1 MSDHQPLPS
10 EPPLECLKEMFRL
23 IRSGTV
29 SENKGEFLRH
39 AYHVSGYVLY
49 LTVGDDKPL
58 IGATKE
64 QADAKMFASQLAEEL
79 MATPNEQIEAV
90 PWQVIMPLV
99 LQIVQLFV
107 RK

>member
-39 AYHVSGYVLY
+39 AYHVTGYVLY

-58 IGATKE
+58 IGETKE
-64 QADAKMFASQLAEEL
+64 QADAKEFGGLLAAEIL
-79 MATPNEQIEAV
+79 ATPQEQIEAI
-90 PWQVIMPLV
+90 PWPVIIPMV
-99 LQIVQLFV
+99 LQILQLFA